1 MYSVESLLGI
11 YQDCSTGEFLEKLEF
26 ACRSRG
32 RSLQSICEEIGWMYV
47 EDNELAEADVQWA
60 AEAIEDGGREVSSVD
75 IVRRLNIEAKAAGRN
90 LRIQYLLRCTKAA
103 HLIFRGRPIERA

>member
-32 RSLQSICEEIGWMYV
+32 RSLQSLCTEMGWLYV
-47 EDNELAEADVQWA
+47 ENNELAEDDIEWA
-60 AEAIEDGGREVSSVD
+60 AVAIEEGRGASLAD
-75 IVRRLNIEAKAAGRN
+75 IVKRLNLDAKASGRN
-90 LRIQYLLRCTKAA
+90 LRLQYIMRCTKAA
-103 HLIFRGRPIERA
+103 HLIFRGSPIEMA